1 MLTHHPLGGGFLAV
15 PGLEEL
21 FGEALEGLYV
31 DRRVDGTTHALHFE
45 FLTQGEGEGFGHAK
59 RMIEKPG

>member
-1 MLTHHPLGGGFLAV
+1 MGQFLGYPRWGVQVLTHHPLGGGFLAV

-45 FLTQGEGEGFGHAK
+45 FLT
-59 RMIEKPG
+59 